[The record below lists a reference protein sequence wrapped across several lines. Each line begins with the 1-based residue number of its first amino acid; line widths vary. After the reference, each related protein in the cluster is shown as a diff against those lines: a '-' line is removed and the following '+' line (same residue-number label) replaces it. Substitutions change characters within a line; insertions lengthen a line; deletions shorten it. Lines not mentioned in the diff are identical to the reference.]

1 MIDPAIPEILKPRL
15 WRPILIFPKGPAPV
29 MIGPGQL
36 SSFEALDWIN
46 RTARSKHARGRA
58 TRAVALTAPV
68 PIVDA
73 PRLDK
78 DRMRSRNR
86 KAAIKKAISGTV
98 AGSGPSVIYRSVL
111 DALPI
116 ESGIL
121 QTIVLGLPGV
131 TRRRAEDSAAVTLIG
146 LGLPTQ
152 EILNKRRWPKRWL
165 VPKMRSNS
173 DGLAAAAVLD
183 WRTTQGSWPKTSDD
197 VGATFRERLWR
208 AHVTRAEEDEARR
221 RSGAAGT

>member
-1 MIDPAIPEILKPRL
+1 M
-15 WRPILIFPKGPAPV
+15 

-73 PRLDK
+73 PRSEK

-86 KAAIKKAISGTV
+86 KAAVKKAISGTV

-111 DALPI
+111 ETSPN

-131 TRRRAEDSAAVTLIG
+131 TRRRAQDSAAVILIG
-146 LGLPTQ
+146 LGEPTQ
-152 EILNKRRWPKRWL
+152 EILNKRRWPKAWL
-165 VPKMRSNS
+165 VPGIRSNS

-183 WRTTQGSWPKTSDD
+183 WRTTHGGWPQTTDT

-208 AHVTRAEEDEARR
+208 AHVTRSQEDEERR
-221 RSGAAGT
+221 LCGADN

>member
-1 MIDPAIPEILKPRL
+1 
-15 WRPILIFPKGPAPV
+15 
-29 MIGPGQL
+29 
-36 SSFEALDWIN
+36 
-46 RTARSKHARGRA
+46 
-58 TRAVALTAPV
+58 
-68 PIVDA
+68 
-73 PRLDK
+73 
-78 DRMRSRNR
+78 MRSRNR
-86 KAAIKKAISGTV
+86 KAAVKKAISGTV
-98 AGSGPSVIYRSVL
+98 AGSGPPVIYRSVL
-111 DALPI
+111 EALAI

-152 EILNKRRWPKRWL
+152 EILNKRLWPKRWL
-165 VPKMRSNS
+165 VPKIRSNS

-208 AHVTRAEEDEARR
+208 AHVTRSEEDEERR
-221 RSGAAGT
+221 RSGAANT